1 VASGYPFTHKILG
14 ILKDFDLI
22 PSALKLN
29 IPLSADDGQIHR
41 ILTQKVAIL
50 KVSLGKNFL
59 SGWEINKL

>member
-41 ILTQKVAIL
+41 ILTLEGCNIESIFRK
-50 KVSLGKNFL
+50 
-59 SGWEINKL
+59 KLFEWMGD

>member
-29 IPLSADDGQIHR
+29 IPLSADDGQIRR
-41 ILTQKVAIL
+41 ILTLEDCNIESIFRK
-50 KVSLGKNFL
+50 
-59 SGWEINKL
+59 KLFEWMGE